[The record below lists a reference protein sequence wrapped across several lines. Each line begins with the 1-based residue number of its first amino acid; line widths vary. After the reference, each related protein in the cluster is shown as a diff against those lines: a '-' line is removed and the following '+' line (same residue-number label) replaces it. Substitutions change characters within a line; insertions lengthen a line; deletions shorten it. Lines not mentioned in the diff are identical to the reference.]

1 MFKTKYNIT
10 LLDSKWNTIKTNVK
24 FNYVPS
30 RTDYVY
36 IDEIYYK
43 VLTVIHQMR
52 VKQEIFLILDILEPK
67 GFTE

>member
-24 FNYVPS
+24 FDYVPS
-30 RTDYVY
+30 RNDYVY

-52 VKQEIFLILDILEPK
+52 VKQEIFLILDVLESK
-67 GFTE
+67 EFT